1 MTRTVVIAVLD
12 SLRYDIFRR
21 YVDGDDG
28 AGFLSQLVGSSLDFT
43 GATAT
48 APWSLP
54 SHASIFTGKYPREH
68 GALRFNTRIR
78 EELPTLVEQLNDEG
92 FLTACYTSN
101 KFVQSDYG
109 FGPWDRFSGH
119 YGHARFPNAHS
130 PISDESGVRKIPDAL
145 SQVASSDRPARSLV
159 NGIYGQAR
167 RSPALVDDGGRL
179 MTEDIVEFLH
189 GIPSGD
195 ELFLFC
201 NYMETHVYH
210 KQLSSVRRRLWN
222 VRNQNRLNEL
232 QSALRNKRL
241 DPTDATLD
249 GATTEL
255 FHRLVTD
262 ELRYLDRHLERL
274 CDALES
280 VGRDEEMLFILCSDH
295 GDGLGERG
303 FVYHD
308 FGGITEPIVRVP
320 LIVASPETGDETIR
334 KRASLSWIYST
345 VLNFADEHD
354 GPDLR
359 DPTTFLDRVATENT
373 GHVLDVVDSPE
384 AVHDYY
390 LKDRVAVYDDDRERK
405 YERTDGDHSV
415 YRIEENGLGESRV
428 GTGGRERIE
437 AFERRHESVV
447 GTKFELSESTEQRL
461 RDLGYI

>member
-1 MTRTVVIAVLD
+1 
-12 SLRYDIFRR
+12 
-21 YVDGDDG
+21 
-28 AGFLSQLVGSSLDFT
+28 
-43 GATAT
+43 
-48 APWSLP
+48 
-54 SHASIFTGKYPREH
+54 
-68 GALRFNTRIR
+68 
-78 EELPTLVEQLNDEG
+78 
-92 FLTACYTSN
+92 
-101 KFVQSDYG
+101 
-109 FGPWDRFSGH
+109 
-119 YGHARFPNAHS
+119 
-130 PISDESGVRKIPDAL
+130 
-145 SQVASSDRPARSLV
+145 
-159 NGIYGQAR
+159 
-167 RSPALVDDGGRL
+167 
-179 MTEDIVEFLH
+179 LH